1 MLQGYEV
8 SICLRGSEIPKWFI
22 YQSSGSSVYVQVPK
36 HKLRN
41 RETSAFALCAVI
53 GFENFYVDDCG
64 LKVSYAFHAET
75 SVDSRINF
83 HDSLTVSHI
92 KYPSNGHSMLID
104 SDHIVLWNRPF
115 LLENDRLL
123 AGDSDYASIS
133 FEFNPEDF
141 VGNPVKSCKV
151 KCCEV
156 SPMDVHSRGAHHAG
170 AFRNTV
176 ADKIIFAAR
185 PRALWQPR
193 GKFCYF

>member
-1 MLQGYEV
+1 
-8 SICLRGSEIPKWFI
+8 
-22 YQSSGSSVYVQVPK
+22 
-36 HKLRN
+36 
-41 RETSAFALCAVI
+41 
-53 GFENFYVDDCG
+53 
-64 LKVSYAFHAET
+64 
-75 SVDSRINF
+75 
-83 HDSLTVSHI
+83 
-92 KYPSNGHSMLID
+92 MLID